1 MAYFGPAQRVCLSKD
16 SRHVIT
22 EIERFR
28 DYIHIAAVVAGA
40 SAVAFGHSVMT
51 HNHWSSTVGSAM
63 MSVSALWLIQHSKK
77 NHDRLAQK
85 VDQIAHLTGQ
95 DAPVKKRGLMH
106 ENDVGPMLKVA
117 QQQAPD
123 LMAQIINRR
132 KRRWETEEP
141 IGGTASALKKL
152 T

>member
-28 DYIHIAAVVAGA
+28 DYIHIAAAVAGA
-40 SAVAFGHSVMT
+40 SSVALGHSIMT
-51 HNHWSSTVGSAM
+51 HNHWSSTVGSAI

-77 NHDRLAQK
+77 NHDHLAQK
-85 VDQIAHLTGQ
+85 VEQIAQLTGQ

-106 ENDVGPMLKVA
+106 ENNVGPMLKVA
-117 QQQAPD
+117 QEQAPD

-141 IGGTASALKKL
+141 ACERGAALKKL